1 MRTGTRYVR
10 ILDAQNAELEEA
22 PSRLAAVGAALPR
35 ACAAASPELDLRHL
49 RHLRLPLIP
58 DLNSGS
64 GLGLGL
70 VHSLELG

>member
-10 ILDAQNAELEEA
+10 ILDAENAELEEA

-35 ACAAASPELDLRHL
+35 ACAAASPGLDLRHL
-49 RHLRLPLIP
+49 TQTAIDPGLGPGLGL
-58 DLNSGS
+58 